1 MKTTYS
7 LKNTHQINKLDAVE
21 FLALYFT
28 LGMLNNGN
36 HISKVKVMFSKSLKN
51 KQKELAS
58 NIIDKICDIHIK
70 SNTSV

>member
-1 MKTTYS
+1 MKTSYS
-7 LKNTHQINKLDAVE
+7 LKNTHKINKLDAVE

-36 HISKVKVMFSKSLKN
+36 DISKIKTMFRESLKYE
-51 KQKELAS
+51 QKKLAN
-58 NIIDKICDIHIK
+58 NIIDKICGMHIK